1 MPGII
6 FTSRY
11 IRNAGAGQ
19 VKNLLNYMATRPNAE
34 KLSVAEVMEP
44 TKRQRMDCER
54 NKKAAWPK
62 EPF

>member
-44 TKRQRMDCER
+44 TKRQREWIA
-54 NKKAAWPK
+54 KAAWPK